1 MTKKHWISRLV
12 GHDARPAPVR
22 SPADIPAARAFWDL
36 SHLNADL
43 PDSPR
48 RFTRGW
54 CCARGMEFD
63 LTAEIYVPR
72 GQGPFPS
79 VLYVHSGSWCQWSP
93 AQVRKMAM
101 RIAAEGFVVV
111 NLDYGLAPEHPY
123 PWAVEDTVY
132 ATQWLARNAA
142 TYQGIGSGLFLGGD
156 LAGANLVAA
165 AVVALATGRSTTH
178 SPEVAAPAS
187 ITVAGLLL
195 LYGVFDFP
203 LLFSKPG
210 KISPG
215 TIETTWNLAYLGP
228 NFVGVHRDP
237 LVSPA
242 YWSEASR
249 FPPSYLSCGAE
260 DSPAAAD
267 VAHDRGADRGG
278 CPDDGFDLGGGGPQL
293 PATRR
298 L

>member
-1 MTKKHWISRLV
+1 
-12 GHDARPAPVR
+12 
-22 SPADIPAARAFWDL
+22 
-36 SHLNADL
+36 
-43 PDSPR
+43 
-48 RFTRGW
+48 
-54 CCARGMEFD
+54 
-63 LTAEIYVPR
+63 
-72 GQGPFPS
+72 
-79 VLYVHSGSWCQWSP
+79 
-93 AQVRKMAM
+93 MAM

-215 TIETTWNLAYLGP
+215 TIETTLNLAYLGP

-260 DSPAAAD
+260 DSPLPQTLRMTEVLTEAGVPTMVSILEGEDHSFLLLADFDETAASELQ
-267 VAHDRGADRGG
+267 R
-278 CPDDGFDLGGGGPQL
+278 LGRWMKKHAVPGQSEK
-293 PATRR
+293 A
-298 L
+298 